1 MASGRGGD
9 VNNTPLEPL
18 RSPAASPDRLSER
31 DRLEDS
37 LEGDFDKKKKSEDI
51 FAKPK
56 ISGSRQVRHFNIAI
70 YCLCIHIILFYVLFT
85 YIVCLHFFTARPL

>member
-37 LEGDFDKKKKSEDI
+37 LEGDLDKKKKSEDI

-56 ISGSRQVRHFNIAI
+56 ISGSRQVRHFNNTI
-70 YCLCIHIILFYVLFT
+70 YCLV
-85 YIVCLHFFTARPL
+85 YINSK

>member
-9 VNNTPLEPL
+9 VNSTPIAPIEPL

-31 DRLEDS
+31 DGLDDS
-37 LEGDFDKKKKSEDI
+37 LEDDLDKKKKSEDV

-56 ISGSRQVRHFNIAI
+56 IGGSRQVCLLYFI
-70 YCLCIHIILFYVLFT
+70 YTFIY
-85 YIVCLHFFTARPL
+85 